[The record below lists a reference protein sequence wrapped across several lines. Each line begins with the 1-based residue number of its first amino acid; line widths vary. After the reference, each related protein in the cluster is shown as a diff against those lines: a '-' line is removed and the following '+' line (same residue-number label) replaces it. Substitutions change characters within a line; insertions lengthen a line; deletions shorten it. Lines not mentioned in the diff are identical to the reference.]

1 VGVHLRI
8 EPDDADFSSRDNRV
22 GTRRHLRD
30 MDNSG
35 AEAAT
40 IERGRVVEEHERDFP
55 AYFTASWPR
64 MYRTALAI
72 AGDAASAEDACQA
85 AFAKAYA
92 SWSRVCAADHPDAYV
107 RRMVVNE
114 VLGTRRSAWWR
125 RERPHA
131 EVGEPPPRP
140 SFEDGVADRSTLWD
154 AVGGLPPRQRAV
166 IVLRYYED
174 LSEEQIAAA
183 LGCSRGTVK
192 SQASAA
198 LANLRRTTG
207 AALDEGE
214 NA

>member
-1 VGVHLRI
+1 MDSTGS
-8 EPDDADFSSRDNRV
+8 DA
-22 GTRRHLRD
+22 T
-30 MDNSG
+30 
-35 AEAAT
+35 T
-40 IERGRVVEEHERDFP
+40 IDRGRAVVTHERDFP
-55 AYFTASWPR
+55 AYFTATWPR

-72 AGDAASAEDACQA
+72 TGDRAGAEDACQA

-92 SWSRVCAADHPDAYV
+92 AWPRVCAADHPDAYV

-131 EVGEPPPRP
+131 DVGEPPPRP
-140 SFEDGVADRSTLWD
+140 SVEDGVVDRSTLWD
-154 AVGGLPPRQRAV
+154 AVADLPPRQRAV

-174 LSEEQIAAA
+174 LSEEQIAAT

-198 LANLRRTTG
+198 LGNLRRATG
-207 AALDEGE
+207 AVLDALDEGE
-214 NA
+214 LA